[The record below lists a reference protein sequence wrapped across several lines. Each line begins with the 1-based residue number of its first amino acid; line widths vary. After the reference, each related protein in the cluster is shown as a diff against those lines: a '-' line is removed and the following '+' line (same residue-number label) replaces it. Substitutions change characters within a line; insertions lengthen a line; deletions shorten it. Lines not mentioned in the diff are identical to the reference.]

1 MRGTQRAAVPAERTT
16 SFTAAVV
23 VAPGFSS
30 LALGAVLEPLTV
42 ALAQRS
48 VLGGSIRLY
57 SPDGRSP
64 RGASGLSIEVA
75 GSAADLGRQ
84 IRETA
89 RPDAVFILT
98 GYPLAR
104 GERGWL
110 RPLLRTL
117 QRFQVRSF
125 LMGGAIKEL
134 AASGLLRSGA
144 VAIHWKY
151 LDAVG
156 EEHPDVSTA
165 TSLYVSDG
173 PFTSCAG
180 GTAVIDMM
188 MAFLTERFGSQVAAA
203 LQRHFLYSSPRRGDE
218 RQTGSLAAVAARQP
232 EPVRGILNRMI
243 ATVEQP
249 LPIKRIA
256 EDAGISLRRVERL
269 FLREIAMSPRQTY
282 LAIRLEKAH
291 ALISATRLPL
301 IEVALATGFA
311 SVPALSREYRRRYGL
326 APSVSRRT
334 YL

>member
-1 MRGTQRAAVPAERTT
+1 MATPPAASSAGGGRP
-16 SFTAAVV
+16 FTAAVV
-23 VAPGFSS
+23 VASGFSS

-42 ALAQRS
+42 ALAQPS
-48 VLGGSIRLY
+48 APAGGIRLY
-57 SPDGRSP
+57 SPDGRHP
-64 RGASGLSIEVA
+64 RGASGLTIEVA
-75 GSAADLGRQ
+75 ASASDLGRE
-84 IRETA
+84 IREAA

-98 GYPLAR
+98 GYPLAP
-104 GERGWL
+104 GDRGWL
-110 RPLLRTL
+110 QRLLRTL

-144 VAIHWKY
+144 LTIHWKY

-156 EEHPDVSTA
+156 EEHPDISTA

-188 MAFLTERFGSQVAAA
+188 MAFLSERFGSQVAAA
-203 LQRHFLYSSPRRGDE
+203 LQRHFLYAAPRRGDE

-249 LPIKRIA
+249 LPITRIA
-256 EDAGISLRRVERL
+256 KDAGISLRRVERL
-269 FLREIAMSPRQTY
+269 FHREMAMSPRQAY

-311 SVPALSREYRRRYGL
+311 SVPVLSREYRRRYGL
-326 APSVSRRT
+326 APSVSRRS